1 MDERKRKILQAIIH
15 DYIMTA
21 EPVGSRT
28 IARKYDMGVGPATI
42 RNEMADLEVQGYLE
56 QPHTSAGRV
65 PSAKGYR
72 FYVDALLSPT
82 QMSDNDL
89 ALIRNWYD
97 AKVRNL
103 DEVFLATAKVLSR
116 LTRNVSLVVAPQY
129 SHTTFKYLQFLPFD
143 EQRVLLLV
151 VTDSGFVE
159 NKVIDKPADTT
170 IEDLQRVAAMITN
183 RLTGQPLHRIKTTL
197 LRQIRQDLFQN
208 DQALF
213 ENALHIVDSAL
224 SQEREKRIYC
234 GGTAQLLR
242 QPEFQDVAKVK
253 NLLDLLDQDKLMCDI
268 LDAPE
273 KDGVIVTI
281 GHENKYSGIQDY
293 SVVQATY
300 RIEGQ
305 VVGTVAVMGPTRMD
319 YGKVMSVLG
328 FMHDHLGDLLKKYK
342 NGG

>member
-15 DYIMTA
+15 DYITTA

-28 IARKYDMGVGPATI
+28 IARKYDLGVGPATI

-82 QMSDNDL
+82 QLSTNDIS
-89 ALIRNWYD
+89 LIRNWYD
-97 AKVRNL
+97 TKVRNL
-103 DEVFLATAKVLSR
+103 DEVFLETAKVLSR
-116 LTRNVSLVVAPQY
+116 MTRNVSLVVAPQF
-129 SHTTFKYLQFLPFD
+129 SHTSFKYMQFLPFD
-143 EQRVLLLV
+143 EQRVLLLI
-151 VTDSGFVE
+151 VTDSGSVE
-159 NKVIDKPADTT
+159 NKVIDKPPDTS
-170 IEDLQRVAAMITN
+170 IEDLQRVAQVITT
-183 RLTGQPLHRIKTTL
+183 RLSGQPVNRIKGAL
-197 LRQIRQDLFQN
+197 LQQIRQELLQG

-213 ENALHIVDSAL
+213 ENALRLVDNAL
-224 SQEREKRIYC
+224 SQEREQRIYS

-242 QPEFQDVAKVK
+242 QPEFQDVSKIK
-253 NLLDLLDQDKLMCDI
+253 TLLDMLDQDKLMCDI
-268 LDAPE
+268 LAAPE
-273 KDGVIVTI
+273 QDGVIVTI

-300 RIEGQ
+300 RVEGQ

-328 FMHDHLGDLLKKYK
+328 FMHDHLGDLLNKYK
-342 NGG
+342 NG